1 MFFMKTV
8 VERWQC
14 AQTCQTLWKKKLKT
28 LTSIINLW
36 LQKLYRV
43 NAAIYNMHKTTGD
56 WQWSTEGKR
65 EWGNYILGKQMV
77 EVFSPR

>member
-1 MFFMKTV
+1 MFVMKTV

-14 AQTCQTLWKKKLKT
+14 TQTCQTLWKKKLKT

-36 LQKLYRV
+36 LQKLYLV
-43 NAAIYNMHKTTGD
+43 NAAIYNMHKSTGD
-56 WQWSTEGKR
+56 WQLLTEGKR